1 MPIDSITMGMEHQI
15 RSTINMGMTVILI
28 ALHAMVLIAMPSLMA
43 VSHWYA
49 LIMLPLLV
57 VSSLQ
62 WGLIHEGIHKNLLPD
77 AADNDRTSRL
87 LAVMM
92 GTSFHVLRFGHL
104 MHHKLNRDWHSE
116 RVEKATGGSRA
127 YYYANLF
134 FGLYLGEVLTA
145 MLLTTLPRKTFM
157 RVARASFLKGY
168 EEVAIAGE
176 RFFYDRGHVR
186 FVRHDMLT
194 VIVLYAAA
202 FMIAGSHWTVLL
214 GFLFARALVIS
225 FLDNIYHYDTPADN
239 SKAGKELDLP
249 EFASLALL
257 RSNFHETHHL
267 NPDVP
272 WHALPQVH
280 AQQGRCFD
288 GSWMLHARLQL
299 NGPAVA

>member
-1 MPIDSITMGMEHQI
+1 MDHAI
-15 RSTINMGMTVILI
+15 RTTTNTGMTITLI
-28 ALHAMVLIAMPSLMA
+28 ALHALVLIALPPLMA
-43 VSHWYA
+43 ISAWYG
-49 LIMLPLLV
+49 LLMLPLLAM
-57 VSSLQ
+57 SSLQ
-62 WGLIHEGIHKNLLPD
+62 WGLIHEGIHKNLASDL
-77 AADNDRTSRL
+77 ADNDRMSRL
-87 LAVMM
+87 LAIMM

-116 RVEKATGGSRA
+116 RVEKATAGARA

-134 FGLYLGEVLTA
+134 FGLYLGEVITA
-145 MLLTTLPRKTFM
+145 LLLTFLPRKQFM

-168 EEVAIAGE
+168 DEVAIAGE
-176 RFFYDRGHVR
+176 RFFYERGHVT
-186 FVRHDMLT
+186 FVRCDML
-194 VIVLYAAA
+194 VAIAIYATA
-202 FMIAGSHWTVLL
+202 FAIAGTHWDVLL
-214 GFLFARALVIS
+214 AFLLGRALIVS

-239 SKAGKELDLP
+239 SKAGKELILP
-249 EFASLALL
+249 EWASLALL
-257 RSNFHETHHL
+257 RSNYHETHHL